1 MPLRKK
7 HPAVIS
13 TEAATMT
20 LCRPNA
26 FAISVNRKQLATLH
40 SKNRSIISAGSLP
53 VALENAPGFAAVAK
67 QTQSL
72 TNARKDS
79 INKCA
84 HLESYNVYLSAA
96 AIGFACRTSGRRLWV
111 TSDGRR
117 GGGGGKLVAGRAT
130 TRGRGATRAAALG
143 AAALQAKRSQWRGII
158 TGQSLGTMRLVHYDV
173 ILTSIDAPRWSQRPH
188 QRATSFATQG
198 LGRALGPRGRLRG
211 EPWIGPGDW

>member
-7 HPAVIS
+7 HPAVIK

-20 LCRPNA
+20 RCKPNA

-40 SKNRSIISAGSLP
+40 SKNRSMISAGSRP
-53 VALENAPGFAAVAK
+53 VALEKAPGFAAVAK

-72 TNARKDS
+72 TNAKKLS
-79 INKCA
+79 INRCA
-84 HLESYNVYLSAA
+84 HLESYNVYFSAA
-96 AIGFACRTSGRRLWV
+96 AIGFACSTSGRRRCV
-111 TSDGRR
+111 TASDGRR

-158 TGQSLGTMRLVHYDV
+158 TGESRSKYAL
-173 ILTSIDAPRWSQRPH
+173 
-188 QRATSFATQG
+188 
-198 LGRALGPRGRLRG
+198 RALRGHF
-211 EPWIGPGDW
+211 DK

>member
-7 HPAVIS
+7 HPAVIN

-20 LCRPNA
+20 LWRPNA

-40 SKNRSIISAGSLP
+40 NKNRSIISAGSLP

-72 TNARKDS
+72 TNARNES

-84 HLESYNVYLSAA
+84 HRESYSVYFSAA
-96 AIGFACRTSGRRLWV
+96 AIGFAWRRGRRLWV

-117 GGGGGKLVAGRAT
+117 GGGGVKLVAGRAT

-143 AAALQAKRSQWRGII
+143 AAAAMAHKSKRRAMI
-158 TGQSLGTMRLVHYDV
+158 TGYFESPSL
-173 ILTSIDAPRWSQRPH
+173 
-188 QRATSFATQG
+188 
-198 LGRALGPRGRLRG
+198 
-211 EPWIGPGDW
+211 